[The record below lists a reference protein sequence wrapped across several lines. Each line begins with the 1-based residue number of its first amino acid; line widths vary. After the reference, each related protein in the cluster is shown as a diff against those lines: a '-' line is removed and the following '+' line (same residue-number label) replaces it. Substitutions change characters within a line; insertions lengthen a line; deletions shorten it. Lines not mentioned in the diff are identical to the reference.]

1 MWRSAPAQ
9 APASTPYGGPLSEMG
24 IYYQRDLLSRAQALQ
39 PHRGCGAPGNR
50 PCLAVVRSWRFPR
63 VRCYRRCSA
72 AFFRTA
78 RATVNPIT
86 DLAPASRKV
95 LAHESNV
102 APEVIT
108 SSTSKTRKL
117 STWLPGRVAKAPR
130 TDSHRSS
137 KLSKCLSGRGRILV
151 SKTDL
156 YGSPSCL
163 ASGLAIGA
171 AWL

>member
-1 MWRSAPAQ
+1 
-9 APASTPYGGPLSEMG
+9 
-24 IYYQRDLLSRAQALQ
+24 
-39 PHRGCGAPGNR
+39 
-50 PCLAVVRSWRFPR
+50 V
-63 VRCYRRCSA
+63 
-72 AFFRTA
+72 AFFKTA

-95 LAHESNV
+95 LAHESSV

-137 KLSKCLSGRGRILV
+137 
-151 SKTDL
+151 
-156 YGSPSCL
+156 
-163 ASGLAIGA
+163 
-171 AWL
+171 